1 MSSSSNYCSM
11 PRCSC
16 KISSTQNNSHGVH
29 AVGGLDGHSAHRSPT
44 IAWAHGSS
52 TEHFAPSS
60 DTKSCRLAVCL
71 AWIRAWRIFS
81 HTGVVPAEPQKKIAM
96 CLGIKCG
103 AISMFNI
110 QLTSLQRLIPR
121 WCFAD
126 SQPKMKAHLNQSF
139 GFQMVWW
146 IVSVATC
153 PAEHQIERHSRM
165 PGHTQNSTSSGQLHP
180 SEISERFL

>member
-1 MSSSSNYCSM
+1 MQWVVWMVILHIARPPSPEWFQHWTLCTIKWHKIMQAGCM
-11 PRCSC
+11 PCMDKGLTYFQPYRCS
-16 KISSTQNNSHGVH
+16 T
-29 AVGGLDGHSAHRSPT
+29 RR
-44 IAWAHGSS
+44 
-52 TEHFAPSS
+52 AP
-60 DTKSCRLAVCL
+60 
-71 AWIRAWRIFS
+71 
-81 HTGVVPAEPQKKIAM
+81 KKIAM

-180 SEISERFL
+180 SEISGR